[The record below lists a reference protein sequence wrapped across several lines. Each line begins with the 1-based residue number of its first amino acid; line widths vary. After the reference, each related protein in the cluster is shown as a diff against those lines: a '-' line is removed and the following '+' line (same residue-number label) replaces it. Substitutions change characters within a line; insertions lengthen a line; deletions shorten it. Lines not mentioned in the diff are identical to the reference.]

1 MVTILNKLKKGLRG
15 DVKVHDLALEVL
27 RRSRATW
34 NHRIERQIIDRL
46 NEAPALLSTHFRN
59 LPKPELLSHF
69 RFRNSPVFYPGFEE
83 IRKANN
89 TSSSDLFTDFA
100 DIAAEAIRIA
110 STHRWPLL
118 GYPSIEHGDPVNWL
132 RDPLSGKQWQP
143 DYHAD
148 INLKWE
154 AGDDI
159 RVLWELNRFGHTLKL
174 AEGFALTDDES
185 LVAAFFTQVESWQHM
200 NPVGKG
206 PNWLCAM
213 EVAIRATNLIAAFE
227 VFRHSKSLTEAR
239 LEMML
244 RLLDSHGRHIK
255 RNLEFSHLVTSNHYL
270 SDVVGL
276 LWLGV
281 MLPELEAAAEWREFG
296 LSEMLTELQKQ
307 VLPDGVDFESSTGY
321 HRLALELF
329 LYSFC
334 LCRLNEIE
342 IDSKHWARLGRMVDY
357 LRTYLRPDG
366 RAPLIGDNDSGR
378 ILPLVTHNGDDH
390 SFLLDIAAV
399 AFNDS
404 RFKLETREPAIE
416 VAWLFGSAGVE
427 LYRKLAVTSSPSSQ
441 AFNDG
446 GIYVL
451 RNEDL
456 YLLLNASDSG
466 IKGRGSHGHN
476 DALGIEVSAY
486 GTAFIADPGT
496 YVYTSDLEMRHVF
509 RSTAYHST
517 VEIDGAEQNTIN
529 RETPFLIGNQARPRL
544 VRWMPEGDVE
554 IVEAEHFGYSKLA
567 QPVIHRRG
575 VRFDKLDRFWLI
587 EDSFSGSGT
596 HDFRFRFHFA
606 PDLTISFTDEGII
619 EAASAKTGAC
629 LLITPE
635 NLMDAPKFEALYSS
649 QDYGAKQ
656 KSTAA
661 CWMIRAA
668 VPLSVQWILVPV
680 RRAEA
685 RSNAIELILRVSSA
699 SKKLTADQRGIK
711 TN

>member
-15 DVKVHDLALEVL
+15 DVRVHDLALEVL
-27 RRSRATW
+27 RRIRAKW
-34 NHRIERQIIDRL
+34 DRRIERQTIDRL
-46 NEAPALLSTHFRN
+46 NEAPAILSTHFRSM
-59 LPKPELLSHF
+59 PKPELLSHF
-69 RFRNSPVFYPGFEE
+69 SLRRSPVFFPGFEE
-83 IRKANN
+83 IRKATD
-89 TSSSDLFTDFA
+89 TSNSDLFPDFA
-100 DIAAEAIRIA
+100 EITAEASRIA
-110 STHRWPLL
+110 STHCWPLL
-118 GYPSIEHGDPVNWL
+118 GYPSMEHGDPFNWL

-143 DYHAD
+143 EYHAD
-148 INLKWE
+148 ISLKWE
-154 AGDDI
+154 AGSDI

-174 AEGFALTDDES
+174 AEGFAVTGDEG
-185 LVAAFFTQVESWQHM
+185 LAEAFFAQVESWQHM

-206 PNWLCAM
+206 PNWICAM
-213 EVAIRATNLIAAFE
+213 EVAIRAINFLVAFE
-227 VFRHSKSLTEAR
+227 VFRHSQSLTEAR

-244 RLLDSHGRHIK
+244 RLFDGHGRHIK

-281 MLPELEAAAEWREFG
+281 MLPELDAAADWREFG

-342 IDSKHWARLGRMVDY
+342 IDSKHWARLGRMVEY
-357 LRTYLRPDG
+357 LRAYLRPDG

-378 ILPLVTHNGDDH
+378 ILPLITHTGDDH
-390 SFLLDIAAV
+390 SYLLDIAAV

-404 RFKLETREPAIE
+404 RYKLETREPTME

-427 LYRKLAVTSSPSSQ
+427 LYKKLAVTSSQSSQ

-476 DALGIEVSAY
+476 DALGIEVSAFA
-486 GTAFIADPGT
+486 TAFIVDPGT
-496 YVYTSDLEMRHVF
+496 YVYTSDLEMRHIF

-517 VEIDGAEQNTIN
+517 VEIDGKEQNTIN
-529 RETPFLIGNQARPRL
+529 RDTPFLIGNQARPRL
-544 VRWMPEGDVE
+544 VSWKLEGDVE
-554 IVEAEHFGYSKLA
+554 IVEAEHFGYSILT
-567 QPVIHRRG
+567 QPVIHRRA

-596 HDFRFRFHFA
+596 HDFMFRFLFA
-606 PDLTISFTDEGII
+606 PDLNISVTDEGIV
-619 EAASAKTGAC
+619 EAASAKTGAY
-629 LLITPE
+629 LLIAPASS
-635 NLMDAPKFEALYSS
+635 MDAPKFEALYSS

-668 VPLSVQWILVPV
+668 VPLSVQWILVPE
-680 RRAEA
+680 RTAEA
-685 RSNAIELILRVSSA
+685 RSNAIKLISRVSS
-699 SKKLTADQRGIK
+699 KKLAADQPTIK
-711 TN
+711 AN